1 MDPQLRARLSRIWN
15 ICKPII
21 GILLLV
27 LLYSRL
33 DDPAKTWQDIL
44 QSNKWQLALGALMY
58 TLAVA
63 LSGIKWGI
71 LLRAVGVPA
80 TFNRLIEYQWL
91 AEFFNNFL
99 PAQVGGDVMRG
110 FALTGDTQRGADS
123 AASVL
128 IDRFIG
134 LMVFM
139 IASAIASTGMLIWGR
154 PDGSLFEPAQLWYMR
169 IIAAGSV
176 MASILLLAIIFSLLS
191 SRLKEFASS
200 ILARLPLAEKLTPI
214 WDKLGDAFNA
224 YKVHPSALLFAA
236 ASSAVIVLL
245 TSINIWLISQA
256 LNPGTITLL
265 EVLAIN
271 PIIVFVLL
279 ALPISPGG
287 LGVRQSVFAFT
298 FGLMGANT
306 DIGYAVGLL
315 QQLIGYLVSLPGLY
329 IWIRGRSHSTT
340 APTISSPPTASND
353 SKKSIV
359 N

>member
-1 MDPQLRARLSRIWN
+1 MAPKWRAQLSRIWN
-15 ICKPII
+15 ISKPII
-21 GILLLV
+21 GIVLLV
-27 LLYSRL
+27 VLYTRL

-71 LLRAVGVPA
+71 LLRAIGIPA
-80 TFNRLIEYQWL
+80 TFDRLVEYQWL

-110 FALTGDTQRGADS
+110 FALASDTQRGADS

-154 PDGSLFEPAQLWYMR
+154 PDGSIFEPAQLWYMR
-169 IIAAGSV
+169 IIALGSV
-176 MASILLLAIIFSLLS
+176 VASALLLTIIVSLLS
-191 SRLKEFASS
+191 SRLKELASS

-214 WDKLGDAFNA
+214 WDKLGNAFNA
-224 YKVHPSALLFAA
+224 YKAHPGALLFTA
-236 ASSAVIVLL
+236 ASSAAIVLL
-245 TSINIWLISQA
+245 TSVNIWLISQA
-256 LNPGTITLL
+256 LNSGTITLV

-287 LGVRQSVFAFT
+287 LGIRQTVFAFT
-298 FGLMGANT
+298 FGLLGANT
-306 DIGYAVGLL
+306 DTGYAVGLL

-329 IWIRGRSHSTT
+329 IWIRGRRE
-340 APTISSPPTASND
+340 AVSPSLA
-353 SKKSIV
+353 K
-359 N
+359 